1 MHQQINRFCC
11 LCRKMS
17 KIDIGINVN
26 ENEGIKHG
34 IKINLP
40 LIFNFL
46 YLTNVNISFKLFQ
59 NYIFILYYTSL
70 FSFIYIILIKN
81 IHVYL
86 ITKHSFVICM
96 QGIENIF
103 YLKNSLVM
111 YLKYLCINRFK
122 CK

>member
-1 MHQQINRFCC
+1 MTPPMMAPATDASADKSVLLSD

-46 YLTNVNISFKLFQ
+46 YLSNVNISFKLFQ
-59 NYIFILYYTSL
+59 NYIFILYNTSL
-70 FSFIYIILIKN
+70 FSFYIHN
-81 IHVYL
+81 
-86 ITKHSFVICM
+86 FD
-96 QGIENIF
+96 
-103 YLKNSLVM
+103 
-111 YLKYLCINRFK
+111 
-122 CK
+122 